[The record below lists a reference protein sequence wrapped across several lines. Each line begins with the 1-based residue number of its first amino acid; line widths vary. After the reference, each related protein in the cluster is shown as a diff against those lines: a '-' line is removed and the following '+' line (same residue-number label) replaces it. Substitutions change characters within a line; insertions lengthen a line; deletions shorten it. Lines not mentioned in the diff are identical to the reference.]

1 MNRGVDIFHGH
12 SAHLF
17 QGVKQYKQELILDD
31 TIIQTTQGL
40 EVNLE
45 AGKNATISSTPSL

>member
-1 MNRGVDIFHGH
+1 MDRGVDIFHGH

-17 QGVKQYKQELILDD
+17 QGVEQYKQELILDD
-31 TIIQTTQGL
+31 TIIQTTEGL